1 MARTRG
7 KKAVKKAAAKPKK
20 AAVKS
25 IQGGKSVDLKK
36 LREQIVKQVADKMKS
51 MTDAI
56 SDEAAKG
63 HLAQFRYLL
72 ELIGLYPATPGEKP
86 GLPDSDDLA
95 QELLK
100 HFDFPNRPPKEE
112 NETEDVTSAA
122 GASNSVE

>member
-1 MARTRG
+1 MARTSG
-7 KKAVKKAAAKPKK
+7 KKAAKKAAKPKK

-25 IQGGKSVDLKK
+25 VQGEKSVDLKK
-36 LREQIVKQVADKMKS
+36 LREQIVKQVAEKMES

-72 ELIGLYPATPGEKP
+72 ELIGLYPATPGEKTE
-86 GLPDSDDLA
+86 LSDSDDLA
-95 QELLK
+95 KELLR

-112 NETEDVTSAA
+112 NETEDVTSAE